1 MSNIKLPRGIKS
13 SQWSLWFVYGAVI
26 IITFVIAC
34 SINRHTDIKQESKR
48 IANTYKKANDEIR
61 QSIKGIKLDTLQSSY
76 SINKQVL
83 QQMDHNEQMIRDLL
97 DLEFSRLQTERNVLE
112 IWAAVITIVFLV
124 FSFYSTFKTDDMV
137 KDAQSLLNSLNQ
149 MHSQAEGEKEVL
161 QGELRGILTP
171 YLEQAKLLAEKASK
185 LERELGTLSD
195 LPGRLKK
202 IDALD
207 KFIESSNQSI
217 ADIQHQIKKFDN
229 EIQNLK
235 EDVDELSQA
244 EPDGEEH

>member
-1 MSNIKLPRGIKS
+1 MSNIKLPKGLKS
-13 SQWSLWFVYGAVI
+13 SQWRLWFFFFSVI

-34 SINRHTDIKQESKR
+34 SINRHTEIEQESIK
-48 IANTYKKANDEIR
+48 IVNSYKKANDEIR
-61 QSIKGIKLDTLQSSY
+61 QSIKEIKPDTLQSSY

-97 DLEFSRLQTERNVLE
+97 DMEFSRLQMERNVLE

-137 KDAQSLLNSLNQ
+137 KDARSLLNSLNR
-149 MHSQAEGEKEVL
+149 MHSQAEGEKEAL

-171 YLEQAKLLAEKASK
+171 YSEQAKLLAEKASK
-185 LERELGTLSD
+185 LEKDLGTLSD
-195 LPGRLKK
+195 LPERLRK
-202 IDALD
+202 IDGLD

-217 ADIQHQIKKFDN
+217 ADIQHQIEKFDN
-229 EIQNLK
+229 EIQNLR
-235 EDVDELSQA
+235 EDIDELSQA
-244 EPDGEEH
+244 EPDEEEF